1 MLASFRIDTVF
12 LAILLTF
19 LIGFLLVRNSRMKR
33 AEEDLRQ
40 SEGRFRLF
48 MDNSPAVIFM
58 KDEQGRYVYMNEA
71 YQKRLNIRLED
82 RQGKTDFEIYPLA
95 IAEEYRKND
104 QAAIV
109 AGHSIV
115 FPEETPGPKGE
126 QFYWLVYKF
135 PFQDA
140 SGRTFVAGIGVDITD
155 NRRLL
160 SIEKELEIAREIQLS
175 ILPSCAPE
183 LKNLRINP
191 TYLPMTAVAGDYY
204 EFIFVDQNRVG
215 FLVADV
221 SGHGV
226 PAALIASMIKV
237 AMQSL
242 LSFAQDPSEVL
253 RRLNRILFG
262 QMQRQLITAAY
273 LWLDTKL
280 RRGLYSA
287 AGHPPLLHWRENK
300 LEHIESNGL
309 PIGVTPDSV
318 YPVCEMPL
326 NAGDRFLLYTD
337 GVIEPMNAAGEP
349 FGAHALEQVIRNN
362 HSLPLVEF
370 SEQLL
375 SALRNWQPAFMTQ
388 RDDITL
394 IVVDV
399 T

>member
-12 LAILLTF
+12 PAILLTL
-19 LIGFLLVRNSRMKR
+19 LIGFLVVRNSRMKR

-40 SEGRFRLF
+40 SEGRFTLF

-58 KDEQGRYVYMNEA
+58 KDEQGHYVYMNEA
-71 YQKRLNIRLED
+71 YQKRLNVRLED

-104 QAAIV
+104 HAAIV

-115 FPEETPGPKGE
+115 FSEETPGPEGE
-126 QFYWLVYKF
+126 HFYWLVYKF

-140 SGRTFVAGIGVDITD
+140 SGRTFVAGIGVDITE

-160 SIEKELEIAREIQLS
+160 SIEKELEIAHEIQLS
-175 ILPSCAPE
+175 ILPSNAPE
-183 LKNLRINP
+183 LESLRINAA
-191 TYLPMTAVAGDYY
+191 YLPMTAVAGDYY
-204 EFIFVDQNRVG
+204 EFIPVDQNRVG

-242 LSFAQDPSEVL
+242 QSFAQDPPEVL

-262 QMQRQLITAAY
+262 QMQSQLVSAAY
-273 LWLDTKL
+273 LWLDTKN
-280 RRGLYSA
+280 RQGLYSA

-300 LEHIESNGL
+300 LKHIVSNGL
-309 PIGVTPDSV
+309 PIGVEPGSV

-337 GVIEPMNAAGEP
+337 GVIEPENAAGEA
-349 FGAHALEQVIRNN
+349 FGDHELEQVVRKN
-362 HSLPLVEF
+362 HLLPPFEF

-375 SALRNWQPAFMTQ
+375 SALRNWQPASMIQ
-388 RDDITL
+388 HDDITL
-394 IVVDV
+394 IIIDVV
-399 T
+399 